1 MVRCGY
7 ERRWGDSG
15 QLKSDYDRDGW
26 SCVIYLTSSHLQN
39 ISGAHKKCPTMAADI
54 IGQVRVALGS
64 GANCGSIA
72 MDVDERCVVWP
83 GARWVGR
90 TGVI

>member
-1 MVRCGY
+1 MTERVLLLGVR
-7 ERRWGDSG
+7 
-15 QLKSDYDRDGW
+15 LKY
-26 SCVIYLTSSHLQN
+26 
-39 ISGAHKKCPTMAADI
+39 
-54 IGQVRVALGS
+54 
-64 GANCGSIA
+64 GSIA